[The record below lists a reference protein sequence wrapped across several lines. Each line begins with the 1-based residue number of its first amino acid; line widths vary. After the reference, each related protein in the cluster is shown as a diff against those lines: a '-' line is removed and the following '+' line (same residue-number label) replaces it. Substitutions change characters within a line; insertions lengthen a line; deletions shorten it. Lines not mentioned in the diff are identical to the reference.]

1 MEKSAFYEEI
11 ADIFELEEEV
21 DATTPIGVDSLA
33 MLSLIALFDENFGM
47 QLTGDHVKNVSK
59 VSDLMVIAG
68 EDKFS

>member
-11 ADIFELEEEV
+11 ADIFELNEEV
-21 DATTPIGVDSLA
+21 TSTTPIGVDSLA

-47 QLTGDHVKNVSK
+47 QLTGDHVKNVTK
-59 VSDLMVIAG
+59 VSDLIEIVG

>member
-47 QLTGDHVKNVSK
+47 QLTGDHLKNVYK